1 MIEVRGRTKHKKLVE
16 DYILNLVKEL
26 GIDQRRKWSLTVS
39 FKSRVEDD
47 CMGVCIDD
55 CDKDFDIELARIVST
70 GRVNFYEQMQ
80 TLAHEMVHVKQFFEG
95 VYPSE
100 REAKTLE
107 YGLFAKC
114 FPWSELP

>member
-26 GIDQRRKWSLTVS
+26 GIDQRRKWTLTVS

-55 CDKDFDIELARIVST
+55 PDKDFDIELARIVST